1 MAVRVSCLCRCML
14 PLKVVPAAGSR
25 CAWHSW
31 IALSVKNCVIDAFF
45 PTDDS
50 KLDLVAAGKRGHLKW
65 HADIRRT
72 LLSTHIREASVK
84 RSLTFPT
91 TLLSPSKTPVIWL
104 YTKASRDLTVPIIGQ
119 DWRARV
125 CSVTTRTGP
134 PENLLRRYCGYSS
147 VWIYLSFVAVWVYF
161 TCQNWGKRR
170 ERSRLFREA
179 LQFSPQFLV
188 SSLYFLLRLICT
200 LCYGW
205 CVSKVWH
212 ALYVLARNWL
222 ETSQLRID
230 RSVSAACMRQLGVNS
245 EGQPNVVFIDDS
257 RMSLFL

>member
-14 PLKVVPAAGSR
+14 PLKVVPAAGNR

-50 KLDLVAAGKRGHLKW
+50 KLDLVAAGKLGHLKW

-147 VWIYLSFVAVWVYF
+147 VWIYLRVLSLCGFTLHAKTGARDGNAADFSAKLYSFRHSSWWVHFIFYYDWDVCYVTGDVLVKF
-161 TCQNWGKRR
+161 DTRFMCWR
-170 ERSRLFREA
+170 E
-179 LQFSPQFLV
+179 
-188 SSLYFLLRLICT
+188 
-200 LCYGW
+200 
-205 CVSKVWH
+205 
-212 ALYVLARNWL
+212 
-222 ETSQLRID
+222 ID
-230 RSVSAACMRQLGVNS
+230 
-245 EGQPNVVFIDDS
+245 
-257 RMSLFL
+257 

>member
-1 MAVRVSCLCRCML
+1 MAVRVSCLCGCML
-14 PLKVVPAAGSR
+14 PLKVAPAAGSR

-31 IALSVKNCVIDAFF
+31 IALSVKDCVIGAFF

-91 TLLSPSKTPVIWL
+91 TLLSPSKTPVTWL
-104 YTKASRDLTVPIIGQ
+104 HESISGPECSHYWPGLTP
-119 DWRARV
+119 RARV

-147 VWIYLSFVAVWVYF
+147 VWIYLRVLSLRGFTLHAKAGARDGKTADFSAKLYSFRHSNWWVHLIF
-161 TCQNWGKRR
+161 I
-170 ERSRLFREA
+170 
-179 LQFSPQFLV
+179 
-188 SSLYFLLRLICT
+188 LYFFYHGWAV
-200 LCYGW
+200 CYVTGD
-205 CVSKVWH
+205 
-212 ALYVLARNWL
+212 VLVKFDMCFMCWR
-222 ETSQLRID
+222 EID
-230 RSVSAACMRQLGVNS
+230 
-245 EGQPNVVFIDDS
+245 
-257 RMSLFL
+257 